1 MLSHSAKKSVSVAT
15 HLSTAG
21 NQAVNLLRV
30 CLLCLVSLLLISCN
44 STSQPKVHD
53 SVSRNSSAAKLA
65 LAQSR
70 SARISAVSYQITLD
84 LTQAE
89 HFSGSTQVNFQL
101 SDTSTPLSLD
111 LLRADIK
118 SFIINGHK
126 IYPSYNGKAFIL
138 SPSLLLSGSNA
149 VEISYTQNYGNYGM
163 GLVRFVDPK
172 DANVYL
178 ESNFSPDAASM
189 MFPSFDQP
197 NLKASYSLNVTVP
210 KDWVVISSVKE
221 QKIIDSSESN
231 QWQFPTSPI
240 LSPHMFSLHAGAYR
254 VWQDDSTQASYPIR
268 LFARQAIADDIS
280 PQLWFAD
287 IDKGLRF
294 MEEYLHAPYP
304 FNKFDLLLSPTLTNN
319 DSLASA
325 AVISIDEN
333 IALFA
338 GLSPQEQQERM
349 AITSMTG
356 LSAQWFG
363 ALISIN
369 WWDESWLNMS
379 LGSLI
384 TNKTLAQLGYGPQE
398 SKPFY
403 DPIKSRAYMD
413 DVLFANHAYGSGLPS
428 VGVYKGEAS
437 LLGLEH
443 LIGEADF
450 RLGLKS
456 YLEKFASRNASPADF
471 FASQSIHAKRD
482 LTQWQRDWLYTPG
495 VNTLRAEFACKNN
508 RISEFS
514 LLQSPANE
522 QSPTLREQ
530 KITLA
535 LFTKGRNELHR
546 VRTMSLSYKGERTRV
561 KQLNGTRCPDLVYPN
576 YLDSG
581 YVKVSLDS
589 RSLETVKQHLNML
602 KEPKLRSMLWQSL
615 WESVSDGEL
624 ALNEYLGVV
633 FINLPK
639 EKEPAIL
646 KQVLTNLNQSK
657 SDLEQILPNH
667 RSYIH
672 MALKGLEQMS
682 LRKTMVNGDSVDIQR
697 LWFNAYIQ
705 FSRSQDALT
714 HLVELLAGKASIQG
728 LKIDQQM
735 RWNIITQVNR
745 YDYLGSRALID
756 QELSTDLSPRG
767 KNAAIAARVSRPEA
781 GIKRYWLT
789 HIQHDS
795 QLPFSTLGIAMAHLY
810 PREQQ
815 RLSSASSEQ
824 RLESLTQVDEQ
835 KSDRFMQ
842 VYGRYLIPTRCTH
855 GGIAILEK
863 TINTQHGLSATTQK
877 ALLQTHQSEL
887 RCVAIK
893 ERLLN

>member
-1 MLSHSAKKSVSVAT
+1 M
-15 HLSTAG
+15 
-21 NQAVNLLRV
+21 NLLRV

-44 STSQPKVHD
+44 STSQPKVLD

-149 VEISYTQNYGNYGM
+149 VEISYTQNYGNNGM

-221 QKIIDSSESN
+221 QQVIESSESN
-231 QWQFPTSPI
+231 LWRFPTSPI

-254 VWQDDSTQASYPIR
+254 VWQDDSTQSSYPIR

-280 PQLWFAD
+280 PQLWFED

-294 MEEYLHAPYP
+294 MGEYLHAPYP
-304 FNKFDLLLSPTLTNN
+304 FNKFDLLLSPTLTNK

-325 AVISIDEN
+325 AVTSIDEN

-338 GLSPQEQQERM
+338 GISPQEQQKRI
-349 AITSMTG
+349 AVTSMTG
-356 LSAQWFG
+356 LSTQWFG
-363 ALISIN
+363 ALITMN

-379 LGSLI
+379 LRSLI

-398 SKPFY
+398 SKQFY

-413 DVLFANHAYGSGLPS
+413 DVLFANHTYSAGLPS
-428 VGVYKGEAS
+428 VGVFKGEAS
-437 LLGLEH
+437 LLGLEQ
-443 LIGEADF
+443 LVGESDF
-450 RLGLKS
+450 RLGLEN
-456 YLEKFASRNASPADF
+456 YLEKFAYLNVSPADF

-482 LTQWQRDWLYTPG
+482 LTQWQQNWLLTPG

-514 LLQSPANE
+514 LLQSPASE

-546 VRTMSLSYKGERTRV
+546 VRTISLTYKGERTQI

-581 YVKVSLDS
+581 YVKVNLDQ
-589 RSLETVKQHLNML
+589 RSLETVKQHLNMV
-602 KEPKLRSMLWQSL
+602 KEPQLRSMLWQSL

-646 KQVLTNLNQSK
+646 EQVLINLNQSK
-657 SDLEQILPNH
+657 AYLEQILPNH
-667 RSYIH
+667 RSYIQ

-682 LRKTMVNGDSVDIQR
+682 LRKTMVNGESVDIQR

-714 HLVELLAGKASIQG
+714 HLAELLAGKASIKG

-745 YDYLGSRALID
+745 YDYLGSRSLID
-756 QELSTDLSPRG
+756 QELSTDLSQHG

-795 QLPFSTLGIAMAHLY
+795 QLPFSTLSIAMAHLY

-842 VYGRYLIPTRCTH
+842 LYGRYLIPTRCTH
-855 GGIAILEK
+855 GGVAILEK

>member
-1 MLSHSAKKSVSVAT
+1 M
-15 HLSTAG
+15 
-21 NQAVNLLRV
+21 NLLRV
-30 CLLCLVSLLLISCN
+30 CLLCLVSLQLISCN

-53 SVSRNSSAAKLA
+53 SVSLNSSAARLA
-65 LAQSR
+65 LATSR
-70 SARISAVSYQITLD
+70 SARIAEVSYQITLD

-138 SPSLLLSGSNA
+138 SPSLLVPGSNT
-149 VEISYTQNYGNYGM
+149 VEISYTQNYGNNGM
-163 GLVRFVDPK
+163 GLVRFVDPT

-178 ESNFSPDAASM
+178 ESNFSPNAASM

-197 NLKASYSLNVTVP
+197 DLKASYSLNVTAP

-221 QKIIDSSESN
+221 QQVIESSESN
-231 QWQFPTSPI
+231 QWRFPTSPI
-240 LSPHMFSLHAGAYR
+240 LSPHMFSLHAGDYHI
-254 VWQDDSTQASYPIR
+254 WQDDNAKSKYPIR
-268 LFARQAIADDIS
+268 LFARQTIADDIS
-280 PQLWFAD
+280 PQLWFET

-294 MEEYLHAPYP
+294 MEEYLHTPYP
-304 FNKFDLLLSPTLTNN
+304 FDKFDLLLSPALTNK

-325 AVISIDEN
+325 AVASIDES
-333 IALFA
+333 IALVS
-338 GLSPQEQQERM
+338 GLSPKDQQKHI
-349 AITSMTG
+349 AKSSITG

-363 ALISIN
+363 ALITMN
-369 WWDESWLNMS
+369 WWDQSWLNMS
-379 LGSLI
+379 LRSLI
-384 TNKTLAQLGYGPQE
+384 TNKTLAHFGYGPQE
-398 SKPFY
+398 SKQLY

-413 DVLFANHAYGSGLPS
+413 DVLFANHIYVPGLPS

-437 LLGLEH
+437 LLGLEQ
-443 LIGEADF
+443 LIGESGF
-450 RLGLKS
+450 RLGLES
-456 YLEKFASRNASPADF
+456 YLEKFAYRNASPADF
-471 FASQSIHAKRD
+471 FTSQSIHAKRD
-482 LTQWQRDWLYTPG
+482 LGQWQRDWLFTPG
-495 VNTLRAEFACKNN
+495 VNTIRAEFTCKNN

-514 LLQSPANE
+514 LLQSPASE

-546 VRTMSLSYKGERTRV
+546 VRSISVTYKGERTRV
-561 KQLNGTRCPDLVYPN
+561 NQLNGTRCPDLVYPN

-581 YVKVSLDS
+581 YVKVNLDS
-589 RSLETVKQHLNML
+589 RSFETAKQHLNMVS
-602 KEPKLRSMLWQSL
+602 EPQLRSMLWQSL

-624 ALNEYLGVV
+624 ALNEYLGVA

-639 EKEPAIL
+639 EKVPAIL
-646 KQVLTNLNQSK
+646 EQVLINLHQSK
-657 SDLEQILPNH
+657 ADLEQILPNH
-667 RSYIH
+667 SSYIQ

-682 LRKTMVNGDSVDIQR
+682 LRKAMVNGENADIQR

-714 HLVELLAGKASIQG
+714 HLAKLLAGNSSIKG
-728 LKIDQQM
+728 LEINQEM
-735 RWNIITQVNR
+735 RWNIITQLNR
-745 YDYLGSRALID
+745 YDYLGSRSLID
-756 QELSTDLSPRG
+756 RELSNDQSQRG
-767 KNAAIAARVSRPEA
+767 QDAAIAARVSRPEA

-795 QLPFSTLGIAMAHLY
+795 ELPFSTLSIAMAHLY

-815 RLSSASSEQ
+815 RLSSASSEL
-824 RLESLTQVDEQ
+824 RLESLTQIDEQ

-842 VYGRYLIPTRCTH
+842 LYGRYLIPTRCTH

-863 TINTQHGLSATTQK
+863 TLSKQHALSATTHK

-893 ERLLN
+893 ERLLR